1 MTGIDDFLLGYGQDT
16 EIHDP
21 VISAAMSHASY
32 LSDVQLIT
40 GEILVF
46 TGIFLV
52 GLAFFAI

>member
-1 MTGIDDFLLGYGQDT
+1 MTGIDGFLLEYGQDT

-40 GEILVF
+40 GEILAF
-46 TGIFLV
+46 IGIFLEE
-52 GLAFFAI
+52 LAFFAI

>member
-1 MTGIDDFLLGYGQDT
+1 MTGIDDFLHGYGQDT
-16 EIHDP
+16 ENHDP
-21 VISAAMSHASY
+21 VNSAAMSHASY

>member
-32 LSDVQLIT
+32 LSDVQLT
-40 GEILVF
+40 TVEILVSS
-46 TGIFLV
+46 
-52 GLAFFAI
+52 AFF